1 VALTGALFYV
11 VGFYGMYAAA
21 THKVEMPYW
30 AVLIF
35 VVIANNGGCWLETA
49 GLVTC
54 VRNFE
59 TERGAVVGILKSFL
73 GLSASLYTTIY
84 MSFAAPDALKF
95 ILILAIVPPVIAVI
109 FSPGL
114 NFVPF
119 VQVEPHTKSHAFHIS
134 LTAIVSMAAYQMVR
148 AFPLRACTR

>member
-1 VALTGALFYV
+1 MALVGAVLYV

-21 THKVEMPYW
+21 THRVEMPFW
-30 AVLIF
+30 LVLMF
-35 VVIANNGGCWLETA
+35 VIIANNGGCWLETA

-84 MSFAAPDALKF
+84 MSFAAPDALRF
-95 ILILAIVPPVIAVI
+95 ILVLAIVPPVVTLFAA
-109 FSPGL
+109 PGL

-148 AFPLRACTR
+148 